1 MQTSE
6 RMRAR
11 MTNKEKFKKSLNED
25 FASDKNYNKIITK
38 IKKGEKMKKSNMWK
52 WSLVPICLVAVIG
65 GIMLNISQNKNI
77 IIDSYID
84 KENSIELSINNLEK
98 VGASKFDADIKEIQ
112 TTNSDAS
119 WLNILKTNI
128 TIPEDLNKFDS
139 YSIYTRTDKTGEYNI
154 LNCNVYWYSSD
165 NNDKDIRISF
175 SDTNK
180 PIRDYLFSDEG
191 SKETTINNTKLKIFK
206 YNTIYFTEFKYEGY
220 NFDIETNN
228 ISEEELSNLLF
239 SIIK

>member
-6 RMRAR
+6 RMCAR

-38 IKKGEKMKKSNMWK
+38 IEKGEKMKKNNMWK

-65 GIMLNISQNKNI
+65 GMMLITRENKSI
-77 IIDSYID
+77 IIDSYVD
-84 KENSIELSINNLEK
+84 KENSIELNINNLEK
-98 VGASKFDADIKEIQ
+98 VGVSRLDADIKEIQ
-112 TTNSDAS
+112 TTNTDAS
-119 WLNILKTNI
+119 WLSILKTDI
-128 TIPEDLNKFDS
+128 TIPKDLNKFDS
-139 YSIYTRTDKTGEYNI
+139 YSIYTRKDKTGEYNI
-154 LNCNVYWYSSD
+154 LNSNVYRYSSSD
-165 NNDKDIRISF
+165 NDRDIRVAF
-175 SDTNK
+175 SDTYK

-191 SKETTINNTKLKIFK
+191 SKETTIESTKLKIFK
-206 YNTIYFTEFKYEGY
+206 YNTIYFTEFKYKGY